1 MIHNQQGCL
10 PGSEA
15 YYFTPSE
22 MARNILFYFTS
33 VGKFMCDGR
42 YRCDRDYD
50 YGNYLLI
57 FVRHGRVFLS
67 DKNTTTVVEK
77 NQVGFLN
84 CHKPHSYWADVSAEF
99 LWLHFDGPNIE
110 KLFQELSVHN
120 DEKNAFSPKD
130 PERTEKRI
138 HEMIL
143 NQRYGKFTTEFN
155 ESENIYKLLM
165 ELFINLSSTERI
177 HDESGEKAVDE
188 ALIFIRQHLGEE
200 LSVGT
205 VAAHVG
211 LSESH
216 FSRKFR
222 KVMNSSPKDFII
234 RRRITEAKHLL
245 KNTSASVKEIAF
257 QVGFNSESHFINTFT
272 EKNGLSPKQFRDF
285 PI

>member
-33 VGKFMCDGR
+33 VGKFM
-42 YRCDRDYD
+42 
-50 YGNYLLI
+50 
-57 FVRHGRVFLS
+57 
-67 DKNTTTVVEK
+67 EK

-120 DEKNAFSPKD
+120 DDKNAFSPKD

-143 NQRYGKFTTEFN
+143 NQRYGKFSTEFN

-188 ALIFIRQHLGEE
+188 ALVFIRQHLGEE